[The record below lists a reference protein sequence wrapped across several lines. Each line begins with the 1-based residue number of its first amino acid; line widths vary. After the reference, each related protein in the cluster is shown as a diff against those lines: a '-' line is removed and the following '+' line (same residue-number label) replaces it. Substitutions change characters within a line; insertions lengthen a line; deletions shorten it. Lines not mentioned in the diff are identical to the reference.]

1 MRLQSSHRCPAR
13 WLKGFL
19 QPVFLSISPPFAQKQ
34 ISSVK
39 KRHGKATLSTLPEAP
54 MYHHRP
60 GPQVRGRWPAGD
72 VMCMPSSAAAC
83 TRTQPRKLPPLV
95 AAVRAVRLVCVL
107 TTGRASTGLA
117 GDRMAGSQ
125 GRPTRAAHTD
135 DVQNHKQSCCCRP
148 QWHRQVLYSALP
160 ARATPGPCRS
170 SCPRLTVLANH
181 FETVYSCACRLGRV
195 RCLVSGAMLASPHAS
210 RRQAAQTSKA
220 KEHASLYAG
229 QGYLNVSHAAAV
241 AVKSNVSSTQSAAST
256 SVHPD
261 EDEVGHYQVQI
272 GPHACLLLVP
282 FRLCFPALLVPFRLC
297 FHARLRPL
305 GVRNCAQ
312 VRRLTNRSPFRAGA
326 MW

>member
-1 MRLQSSHRCPAR
+1 
-13 WLKGFL
+13 
-19 QPVFLSISPPFAQKQ
+19 
-34 ISSVK
+34 
-39 KRHGKATLSTLPEAP
+39 